1 MPKSFLFP
9 EMRNR
14 ELQFEPETRYARA
27 AAPCA
32 AASSTLQFP
41 TWCRILEIARTSRA
55 AGGGGGGAAHPA
67 SKMPN
72 AAKPLCS
79 KTAKEPGEKHRRKPF
94 SLGAGKARAESISG
108 KRKLFVIQ
116 FQGKMSL

>member
-1 MPKSFLFP
+1 MQ
-9 EMRNR
+9 NR
-14 ELQFEPETRYARA
+14 QFEFEANPQSARA

-41 TWCRILEIARTSRA
+41 IWCRILEIARTSA
-55 AGGGGGGAAHPA
+55 AAPTGGAKAPQE
-67 SKMPN
+67 N
-72 AAKPLCS
+72 GAAKPHRS

-94 SLGAGKARAESISG
+94 SFGAGTARSKSISG

-116 FQGKMSL
+116 FDFY